1 MDGTAAINTNL
12 EALKRILIGLI
23 AMAGLAPHLRLVLSP
38 QAGASFRDMAFA
50 EKSKLPQALTLRRH
64 LYLAVLRL
72 LRPAES
78 AARRLVIAAARGIVV
93 NLPEATP
100 REPEPH
106 QLYVRSVI
114 TMHSGVR
121 VRMLWQPGAQF
132 PKIIPLPPRPSLT
145 RLSFPLLDPPH
156 DPLRRRR
163 PVVSGCG
170 LPRIGWN
177 ERLPQPPPSRDD
189 PVDATRLNLRL
200 AALDRVLADLPAQA
214 RRFARW
220 KAVQG
225 RACQRRNTFRLSP
238 LRRGRPPGGRLSR
251 YDPAARRGHNIR
263 EIDEILA
270 HCHALADYA
279 LSYPDTS

>member
-1 MDGTAAINTNL
+1 
-12 EALKRILIGLI
+12 
-23 AMAGLAPHLRLVLSP
+23 
-38 QAGASFRDMAFA
+38 
-50 EKSKLPQALTLRRH
+50 
-64 LYLAVLRL
+64 
-72 LRPAES
+72 
-78 AARRLVIAAARGIVV
+78 
-93 NLPEATP
+93 
-100 REPEPH
+100 
-106 QLYVRSVI
+106 
-114 TMHSGVR
+114 
-121 VRMLWQPGAQF
+121 
-132 PKIIPLPPRPSLT
+132 
-145 RLSFPLLDPPH
+145 
-156 DPLRRRR
+156 
-163 PVVSGCG
+163 
-170 LPRIGWN
+170 
-177 ERLPQPPPSRDD
+177 
-189 PVDATRLNLRL
+189 LRL